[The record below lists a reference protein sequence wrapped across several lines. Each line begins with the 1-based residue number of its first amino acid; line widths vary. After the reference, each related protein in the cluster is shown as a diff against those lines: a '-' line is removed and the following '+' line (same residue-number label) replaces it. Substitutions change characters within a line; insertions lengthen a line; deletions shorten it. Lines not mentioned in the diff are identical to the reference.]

1 MAATI
6 NSLPVEL
13 LFEIFSYL
21 DYFGLKGCTRVN
33 KAFSAIIKHSN
44 FDKTLFRSTKIL
56 GIDDC
61 IEEAD
66 FAFHPALEYIYY
78 QAGLRPEMA
87 FLMPAYVHEND
98 HRVRCL
104 LDQEVS
110 NEQATSPA
118 VSFVRVAHPCSSE
131 CIEVRNINGIS
142 IRQLYQAL
150 SADNRLDVDQ
160 RESFDFEDGL
170 VVRGWTIYN
179 GGDEVPLH
187 DLVLGGNL
195 DPLGS
200 DHDWFW
206 LYSVIH
212 EL

>member
-21 DYFGLKGCTRVN
+21 DYFGLKGFIRVN
-33 KAFSAIIKHSN
+33 KAFNAIIKHSN

-61 IEEAD
+61 VEKAD

-87 FLMPAYVHEND
+87 FLMPAYVREND

-118 VSFVRVAHPCSSE
+118 VSFLRVVLPCSSE

-150 SADNRLDVDQ
+150 DANDRLDKA
-160 RESFDFEDGL
+160 ESFDFENGL
-170 VVRGWTIYN
+170 ILRGWSICN
-179 GGDEVPLH
+179 EEQRIPLQR
-187 DLVLGGNL
+187 LVLRGNCF
-195 DPLGS
+195 PLGS
-200 DHDWFW
+200 AHDWFW
-206 LYSVIH
+206 LDPDIH
-212 EL
+212 LL

>member
-33 KAFSAIIKHSN
+33 KAFNAIIKHSN

-61 IEEAD
+61 VENAD
-66 FAFHPALEYIYY
+66 FAFHPALQYVYY

-87 FLMPAYVHEND
+87 FLMPANVHEND

-118 VSFVRVAHPCSSE
+118 VSFVRVGLPCSPKY
-131 CIEVRNINGIS
+131 IEVRNINGIS
-142 IRQLYQAL
+142 LRQLYQAL
-150 SADNRLDVDQ
+150 SADNILDVDQ

-170 VVRGWTIYN
+170 VIRGWTICN
-179 GGDEVPLH
+179 KGEKIPLQL
-187 DLVLGGNL
+187 LVLMG
-195 DPLGS
+195 DWDSLGS
-200 DHDWFW
+200 NYDWSW
-206 LYSVIH
+206 LYH
-212 EL
+212 NTL

>member
-6 NSLPVEL
+6 NSLPIEL
-13 LFEIFSYL
+13 LFEMFSYL

-33 KAFSAIIKHSN
+33 KAFNAIIKHSN

-61 IEEAD
+61 VEKAD
-66 FAFHPALEYIYY
+66 FAFHPALQYIYY

-87 FLMPAYVHEND
+87 FLMPAYVREND

-118 VSFVRVAHPCSSE
+118 VSFVRVGLPCSPKY
-131 CIEVRNINGIS
+131 IEVRNINGIS

-150 SADNRLDVDQ
+150 SADNILDVDQ
-160 RESFDFEDGL
+160 RESFHFEDGL
-170 VVRGWTIYN
+170 VIRGLTICN
-179 GGDEVPLH
+179 KGKRILLRL
-187 DLVLGGNL
+187 LVLRGNF
-195 DPLGS
+195 DSPGS
-200 DHDWFW
+200 VHDWAW
-206 LYSVIH
+206 MYYDTL
-212 EL
+212 